1 MDFLYQ
7 DIDALETPVGAF
19 VVTDG
24 EQRVRFCVTKNTM
37 NTPYTCDAPAGGEIV
52 TDTNYIIA
60 VPTERLALGKAYQ
73 IRFTAGDW
81 AYCDSDEQTVCDWA
95 VIGGWAVGLGGYDPN
110 DMEKL
115 DQAILCTDAF
125 GTQYFAAPAQ
135 YDESRFS
142 EYAIESLPE
151 RGGFTF
157 RLPDRSKP
165 YIWFWAAWVQITQH
179 APEEYCAALGLW
191 LC

>member
-1 MDFLYQ
+1 MDFPYQ

-81 AYCDSDEQTVCDWA
+81 AYCASDEQTVCDWA
-95 VIGGWAVGLGGYDPN
+95 VIGGWAVGL
-110 DMEKL
+110 
-115 DQAILCTDAF
+115 
-125 GTQYFAAPAQ
+125 
-135 YDESRFS
+135 
-142 EYAIESLPE
+142 
-151 RGGFTF
+151 GGFTF